1 MPLSRISLKHMIMLF
16 TPILKPQEYQ
26 YISKGLWIWKKVSF
40 IQIRD
45 ASTVHFL
52 MLNAFVR
59 HWTAQSLSFEDA
71 MFVSMYCNTTARL
84 WPCPLWQKA
93 VGSCGWWAMTGM
105 GEMPVGRPL
114 TLGGWPGEG
123 VSAGDEGRL
132 LYIQHTDDAER
143 GNREETQTLSFKKK
157 KKKKSNCGHF
167 FLSQSHSVVQ
177 VIALMFH
184 SIHIS
189 PTNVPL
195 HPNAEDYFLLIFRF
209 RQHSLHLQSLFT
221 TTFNLPGT
229 ADKLSL
235 AQGDNSHATVRRVQT
250 N

>member
-26 YISKGLWIWKKVSF
+26 YISKGLWIWKVVSF

-45 ASTVHFL
+45 ASTVHFF

-143 GNREETQTLSFKKK
+143 GNREETQTLSFKKRKRK
-157 KKKKSNCGHF
+157 KQLWPFLPFTKSFCG
-167 FLSQSHSVVQ
+167 SSHC
-177 VIALMFH
+177 F
-184 SIHIS
+184 
-189 PTNVPL
+189 NVPFYP
-195 HPNAEDYFLLIFRF
+195 H
-209 RQHSLHLQSLFT
+209 
-221 TTFNLPGT
+221 
-229 ADKLSL
+229 
-235 AQGDNSHATVRRVQT
+235 
-250 N
+250 

>member
-1 MPLSRISLKHMIMLF
+1 MEEGFIHPDKRCFNCTFFDVECIRAPLNCTVTEFWGCHVCKHVLQYYCASLTLSTVAEGCRELRVVGHDRDGWDACWEALDAGRLAWRGSECRRRGQAALH
-16 TPILKPQEYQ
+16 TTHRWCREGKP
-26 YISKGLWIWKKVSF
+26 GGNTNTF
-40 IQIRD
+40 IQ
-45 ASTVHFL
+45 
-52 MLNAFVR
+52 
-59 HWTAQSLSFEDA
+59 
-71 MFVSMYCNTTARL
+71 
-84 WPCPLWQKA
+84 
-93 VGSCGWWAMTGM
+93 
-105 GEMPVGRPL
+105 
-114 TLGGWPGEG
+114 
-123 VSAGDEGRL
+123 
-132 LYIQHTDDAER
+132 
-143 GNREETQTLSFKKK
+143 KKEK
-157 KKKKSNCGHF
+157 EKSNRGHF